1 MKIKIITVMT
11 MLAIGT
17 AVFCINTYA
26 INNKKI
32 TKIKG

>member
-1 MKIKIITVMT
+1 MKIKIITIMT

-17 AVFCINTYA
+17 TVFCINTYD